1 MAWKPISKTSK
12 EWAIALSAYE
22 RRSLLRFLLIYLG
35 SIYAFICVLAWM
47 FYTIEMKNLHENYA
61 LKMRSIASLISNKIV
76 TAHMM
81 EDATLSSCLTQKQP
95 EQCFGL
101 ESAYQ
106 LGLFGEDGTA
116 LHVSFDEPV
125 DFTQTFYHKDE
136 SFYYIDAST
145 QGHLG
150 IATLVLK
157 YTHITS
163 IINALRSQ
171 VLLYFLL
178 SLGFATMLGYVLAKL
193 FLKPIREHI
202 ETLDTFIKDSTH
214 ELNTPITAIL
224 MSIQTLKNVDEK
236 KRKRIELSAKRIAT
250 LYANLSYMLLHD
262 KQNEEKSDVDVKKL
276 LSERI
281 EYFTDLM
288 ASQHIDLSLHLE
300 EKSLHVNE
308 ESLTKLID
316 NLLSNAIK
324 YNRVHGKIDITLD
337 AQKLSIQDSGIGI
350 DASKLESITK
360 RYKRANSD
368 KGGFGI
374 GLDIVNTICKTH
386 GFRLAITSTQGKGS
400 TFSLFF

>member
-1 MAWKPISKTSK
+1 MAWRAISKTSK

-22 RRSLLRFLLIYLG
+22 KRSLTRFLLIYLG

-81 EDATLSSCLTQKQP
+81 EDATLSACLTQKRP

-101 ESAYQ
+101 ESAYE

-125 DFTQTFYHKDE
+125 DFTQTFYHKNE
-136 SFYYIDAST
+136 SFYYTDASA

-157 YTHITS
+157 HTHIASAIST
-163 IINALRSQ
+163 LRSQ
-171 VLLYFLL
+171 VLLYFFL

-193 FLKPIREHI
+193 FLKPIRAHI
-202 ETLDTFIKDSTH
+202 EALDTFIKDSTH

-262 KQNEEKSDVDVKKL
+262 KQNEEKNEVDVKKL
-276 LSERI
+276 LCERI
-281 EYFTDLM
+281 EYFSDLM
-288 ASQHIDLSLHLE
+288 ASQHIDLRLHLE

-324 YNRVHGKIDITLD
+324 YNRVHGRIDITLD

-350 DASKLESITK
+350 DASKLGSITK
-360 RYKRANSD
+360 RYTRANSD

-374 GLDIVNTICKTH
+374 GLDIVNTICKTN
-386 GFRLAITSTQGKGS
+386 GFRLDIVSTQGKGS